1 MSKYHVQAAIAV
13 LLISFASCDAF
24 CKYLKFSPIHSY
36 CNPPNPECSL
46 LDTEVTDED
55 KDDVIRAHNEY
66 RDKVSTGQE
75 SAAGGMPT
83 AANMMEMVWDDELA
97 SIAQK
102 HAEQCKFRHD
112 CYACRQV
119 DRFMVGQNIY
129 MAMSWGY
136 PDKSYWRPMVKA
148 FYDEIEQFDKSY
160 IEPFVF
166 GSYGHFTQVVWAT
179 SWRVGCGKAVF
190 KDKKWYK
197 TYLVCNYGPA
207 GNMMGGEMYKEGE
220 TCSECPSNTCCGAS
234 CAQYGIQSDYEGLC
248 KRVSTKISYT
258 PDIPSDSEL
267 PGIC

>member
-1 MSKYHVQAAIAV
+1 MSKYHVQVAIAV
-13 LLISFASCDAF
+13 LLISFTSCDAF

-36 CNPPNPECSL
+36 CNPPNPECRL

-55 KDDVIRAHNEY
+55 KDDVVRAHNEY
-66 RDKVSTGQE
+66 RNKVATGQE

-102 HAEQCKFRHD
+102 HAETCTFRHD

-119 DRFMVGQNIY
+119 DRFIVGQNIY

-160 IEPFVF
+160 IQPFVF

-190 KDKKWYK
+190 KDTKWYK

-207 GNMMGGEMYKEGE
+207 GNMMGGEMYKEGD
-220 TCSECPSNTCCGAS
+220 TCSECPSNTCCGSS

-248 KRVSTKISYT
+248 KVIDEDNFSK
-258 PDIPSDSEL
+258 
-267 PGIC
+267 